1 MKCKEAYLHIC
12 DNLDADL
19 DSDKCREVRK
29 HLASCPD
36 CTALLDSVKKTV
48 SLYKKAPN
56 PEVPS
61 AAHKRLFKTIEI
73 AWRSQPRPHRR
84 ASR

>member
-19 DSDKCREVRK
+19 DSDKCRKVRK

-48 SLYKKAPN
+48 SLYKNAPN
-56 PEVPS
+56 PGVPS

-73 AWRSQPRPHRR
+73 AWRSQPRQRRR